1 MKEQF
6 IPLIARHLTYMK
18 AVEKSSLDIF
28 KSAMQGEFGIMVAES
43 KNRAR
48 LINILQDL
56 QTSIEDMLEDT
67 ENCKGAETLD
77 ILLKWNNDVSLWV
90 EKINKIDQQIIDF
103 LQGQKEKTIQE
114 IAHIFKNRQALKGYN
129 LGNTK

>member
-18 AVEKSSLDIF
+18 AVEKCSLDIF
-28 KSAMQGEFGIMVAES
+28 KFAMQEQFSQMVEES

-56 QTSIEDMLEDT
+56 QNSIEEMLEDS
-67 ENCKGAETLD
+67 ESHKSAEILD

-129 LGNTK
+129 LGTTK